1 MELMFA
7 KIELKHVSFVVKQQS
22 LSFYSEVI
30 QNYSDFCD
38 DIY

>member
-1 MELMFA
+1 MKLMFT

-30 QNYSDFCD
+30 QNYRDFCG
-38 DIY
+38 DIC